1 MASVRASWVVTS
13 LLCALGCSSEVATSP
28 DSGAPTDT
36 PAADAPAADVPVDAG
51 RPLRNPQPIFG
62 PCDSAAECRDDMI
75 CRRAA
80 DTGLPGGQCN
90 RECTRDDDCV
100 LFLSGAKPIDGFC
113 QAADREGHRYCARVC
128 ANGIDCER
136 DGYTCLGIN
145 PGTINAVNIC
155 TPVCTATSCIDGTTC
170 DFETG
175 RCRPADAPP
184 QVGRTLGQSCV
195 ASTDAAMTPATVCRS
210 GFCNPQVT
218 RDSTG
223 APFQTGNNGG
233 FCVSRCIL
241 PQGYNSSNIWMNE
254 DSPNELPRGNCP
266 ANGICFISRT
276 YAEGDIGTCLQA
288 CTEDSDCRVS
298 EGYACRK
305 TFRLSATRTRT
316 FTNGYCEPF
325 DCAATGA
332 RACPTGYMCRRT
344 STTAAN
350 GTVTTVGDCIP
361 TG

>member
-1 MASVRASWVVTS
+1 MAPVRASSWLAST
-13 LLCALGCSSEVATSP
+13 LLLALGCSSEVANPNPVDAGT
-28 DSGAPTDT
+28 
-36 PAADAPAADVPVDAG
+36 DAPAVDAPAVDVPVDAG
-51 RPLRNPQPIFG
+51 RPMRSPQAIFG
-62 PCDSAAECRDDMI
+62 ACDSAAECRDGMT

-90 RECTRDDDCV
+90 RECTRDDECV
-100 LFLSGAKPIDGFC
+100 LFLSGGKPIDGFC

-136 DGYTCLGIN
+136 DGYTCQGIN
-145 PGTINAVNIC
+145 AGTINAVNIC
-155 TPVCTATSCIDGTTC
+155 IPVCTATSCIDGTVC
-170 DFETG
+170 DHESG
-175 RCRPADAPP
+175 RCRPADAPAP
-184 QVGRTLGQSCV
+184 TGRTLGQSCV
-195 ASTDAAMTPATVCRS
+195 ANADPAMTPATVCQS
-210 GFCNPQVT
+210 GLCNPQVT

-241 PQGYNSSNIWMNE
+241 PQGYNSSNIWTDM
-254 DSPNELPRGNCP
+254 ELPRSNCP

-276 YAEGDIGTCLQA
+276 FAEGDLGTCVQS

-305 TFRLSATRTRT
+305 TFRVTATRTRT
-316 FTNGYCEPF
+316 FTNGFCEPF

-332 RACPTGYMCRRT
+332 RACPTGYTCRR
-344 STTAAN
+344 SMSGTT
-350 GTVTTVGDCIP
+350 VVGDCVP
-361 TG
+361 ST